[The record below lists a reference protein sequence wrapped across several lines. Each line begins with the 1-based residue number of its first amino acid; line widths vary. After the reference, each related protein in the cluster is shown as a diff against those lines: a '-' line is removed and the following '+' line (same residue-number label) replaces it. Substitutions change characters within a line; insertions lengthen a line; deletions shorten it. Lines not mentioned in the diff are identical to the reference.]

1 MHLRAEP
8 ADNPSVIK
16 PTVLLLLAA
25 LAQASV
31 AASDPWPGVP
41 PDCWSD
47 VRLVHQGGTDEDDP
61 WRQNT
66 TITSVTAT
74 KPAPGVLSP
83 NKGYFF
89 VVEDS
94 GTEVRVIIY
103 AEKDHLI
110 QFAFSKLKGLSD
122 VRWVNEKL
130 LFMRAWWGR
139 IMATDFVY
147 DVEKEKLIYTET
159 AVDGYIA
166 MRQYRESCPLLG
178 CKCIKKK

>member
-1 MHLRAEP
+1 M
-8 ADNPSVIK
+8 
-16 PTVLLLLAA
+16 AA

-31 AASDPWPGVP
+31 AAPGPWPGLP
-41 PDCWSD
+41 PDCWAES
-47 VRLVHQGGTDEDDP
+47 RAVHHGGTDEDDP

-66 TITSVTAT
+66 AITFVARE
-74 KPAPGVLSP
+74 KPAPGVFSP
-83 NKGYFF
+83 NKAYFF
-89 VVEDS
+89 VMENNPPS
-94 GTEVRVIIY
+94 ARVTIY

-110 QFAFSKLKGLSD
+110 QFTFSKLNGLSD
-122 VRWVNEKL
+122 VGWVNEKL

-159 AVDGYIA
+159 VLDGHIA
-166 MRQYRESCPLLG
+166 LQQYRESCPLLG